1 MMHKRYFILFVVLA
15 LVAPVVQADT
25 IHLKNG
31 SVLKGKVASFAD
43 DQFIIMLDTGSGRYQ
58 SRAMVFVGD
67 VARIEFENAPAG
79 ASDSAMRDSSPAPRA
94 EEAAPVRDTPS
105 RRAGDSAVR
114 DIPAGERDTLHAAA
128 APQTV
133 EKSPKPEATR
143 DSTRANILP
152 DAPRNALPEPQ
163 PRDTDTAESQPA
175 HQPESAQPEKPQP
188 EKPQPEKPAES
199 KPGKSFDRPADADK
213 SAAPAPVETSP
224 EVERPTARKAAG
236 LGRTATI
243 DVIGKRDWTSTGL
256 IVKRGDHIRVN
267 ASGAVTIDPVSGR
280 TSGPEGTG
288 EIPDTKKLMADQ
300 PTGALIGV
308 IGADNDDFIF
318 IGKSSEFTATRDGLL
333 FLSVNEGNLADN
345 VGSFKAIIEVQSQKN
360 RDK

>member
-1 MMHKRYFILFVVLA
+1 MTHKRYFTLLVVLLLA
-15 LVAPVVQADT
+15 APAAQADT

-43 DQFIIMLDTGSGRYQ
+43 DQFIIMLDTGSGRYL

-79 ASDSAMRDSSPAPRA
+79 AGDSAMRDSSPPRA
-94 EEAAPVRDTPS
+94 EDAAPPRDTPARDAS
-105 RRAGDSAVR
+105 TIAARDASA
-114 DIPAGERDTLHAAA
+114 AARDTARD
-128 APQTV
+128 TV
-133 EKSPKPEATR
+133 
-143 DSTRANILP
+143 LP
-152 DAPRNALPEPQ
+152 DAPRSTQPERQ
-163 PRDTDTAESQPA
+163 PHDADSSEAQPA
-175 HQPESAQPEKPQP
+175 RQPETSQPEKSQP
-188 EKPQPEKPAES
+188 ERPAEV
-199 KPGKSFDRPADADK
+199 KPTRSFDRPADAEK
-213 SAAPAPVETSP
+213 PTATAEPAP
-224 EVERPTARKAAG
+224 EVERPTSRKAAG
-236 LGRTATI
+236 VTRGATI

-256 IVKRGDHIRVN
+256 IVKRGDRIRVN
-267 ASGAVTIDPVSGR
+267 ASGAVTIDPVTGR

-288 EIPDTKKLMADQ
+288 EITDTKKLMADQ

-345 VGSFKAIIEVQSQKN
+345 VGSFKALIEVQSQK
-360 RDK
+360 RP

>member
-1 MMHKRYFILFVVLA
+1 MMHKRHFILLVVLA
-15 LVAPVVQADT
+15 LVAPMAQADT

-43 DQFIIMLDTGSGRYQ
+43 DQFIIMLDTGSGRYL

-79 ASDSAMRDSSPAPRA
+79 ASDSAIRDSSPAPRA
-94 EEAAPVRDTPS
+94 EEAAPLRDTPS
-105 RRAGDSAVR
+105 RRASDPAAR
-114 DIPAGERDTLHAAA
+114 DLPAGEGDTGHVTA

-133 EKSPKPEATR
+133 EKSTKPEANR
-143 DSTRANILP
+143 DSARATILP

-163 PRDTDTAESQPA
+163 PRATDTAESQPA

-188 EKPQPEKPAES
+188 EKPVES
-199 KPGKSFDRPADADK
+199 KPGRSFDRPADADK
-213 SAAPAPVETSP
+213 SAATAPVETAP

-236 LGRTATI
+236 PGRTATI

-256 IVKRGDHIRVN
+256 IVKRGDRIRVN
-267 ASGAVTIDPVSGR
+267 ASGAVTIDPVTGR

-288 EIPDTKKLMADQ
+288 ELTDTKKLMADQ

-345 VGSFKAIIEVQSQKN
+345 VGSFKAIIEVLSQKN